1 MPPQAVPAFVVVQYI
16 SEAVLDDDEGPGSAP
31 GGRVQACQSAKR
43 YWTTT
48 KARDLRR
55 AAEAEAPPRY
65 LRRFFACPGLSV
77 TLNVSVTGRL
87 ASGVKVTVQ

>member
-1 MPPQAVPAFVVVQYI
+1 MPRKQARDLRRAGESKPAN
-16 SEAVLDDDEGPGSAP
+16 P
-31 GGRVQACQSAKR
+31 RMR

-55 AAEAEAPPRY
+55 EAKAAPRY
-65 LRRFFACPGLSV
+65 LRRLFACPGLSV

>member
-1 MPPQAVPAFVVVQYI
+1 MPRKQARDLRRAGESKPAN
-16 SEAVLDDDEGPGSAP
+16 P
-31 GGRVQACQSAKR
+31 RMR

-55 AAEAEAPPRY
+55 EAEAEAPQCY